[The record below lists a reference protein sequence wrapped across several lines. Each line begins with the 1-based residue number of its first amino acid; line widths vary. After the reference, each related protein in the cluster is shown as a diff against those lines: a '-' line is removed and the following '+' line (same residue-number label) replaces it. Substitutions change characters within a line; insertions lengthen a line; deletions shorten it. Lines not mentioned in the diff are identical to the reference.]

1 MVPEQEKEHLKKNTD
16 IETIC
21 RELNQNGRYSFTV
34 HQISEDGEIRLK
46 EFNYMSFWL

>member
-16 IETIC
+16 IEKIC

-34 HQISEDGEIRLK
+34 HQIQ
-46 EFNYMSFWL
+46 